1 MTVEPSAER
10 ELLNVLVLED
20 EWIARNFLVEIL
32 EASGLASVMGAVA
45 SLDEANEFLATAS
58 GIDVVFVDINL
69 AGSNDTGL
77 DLVRAHHSR
86 PGAPKFV
93 FATAVRDHALEA
105 FELGAVD
112 YVTKPFSSERIVQ
125 CLGRLA
131 RQRTS
136 PPSTVPKR
144 IVARR
149 RRSLVFLDVDQI
161 WAFESSD
168 RLAVVHSLHGVFDID
183 LTLAAIELSFG
194 KRFLRVHRNWLVN
207 TTHVRELE
215 RESGDT
221 VLIIGAGYDESS
233 AGIRV
238 PVARD
243 RALAVREQ
251 LLATSTGVR
260 QR

>member
-1 MTVEPSAER
+1 MTTEPIAER
-10 ELLNVLVLED
+10 EKLNVLVLED

-32 EASGLASVMGAVA
+32 EASGLANVMGAVA
-45 SLDEANEFLATAS
+45 SLEEANEFLETAS

-69 AGSNDTGL
+69 AGSSDTGL
-77 DLVRAHHSR
+77 ELVRAHHAR
-86 PGAPKFV
+86 PDAPKFV
-93 FATAVRDHALEA
+93 FATAIRDHALEA

-136 PPSTVPKR
+136 PRPELPRRV
-144 IVARR
+144 VARR
-149 RRSLVFLDVDQI
+149 RRSLVFLDVNQI

-168 RLAVVHSLHGVFDID
+168 RLAVVHSPHGVFDID
-183 LTLAAIELSFG
+183 LSLAAIELSFG

-207 TTHVRELE
+207 TTHVRALDRDAGEAALIVG
-215 RESGDT
+215 SGYEET
-221 VLIIGAGYDESS
+221 S

-251 LLATSTGVR
+251 LLATCTGIR